1 MDDPSSRPNDRRYQA
16 TPIARPPRSRRP
28 PTGSRLGPRR
38 LTPTIVMLGV
48 ALGGSILF
56 IVYAVAVR
64 DASQIPM
71 LAAGSAVLGI
81 AFSALAVAG
90 AVWTYRASKAD
101 EGGRAFAFAL
111 LGGFAALAAAAAFA
125 TAVVLALVWRG

>member
-1 MDDPSSRPNDRRYQA
+1 
-16 TPIARPPRSRRP
+16 
-28 PTGSRLGPRR
+28 
-38 LTPTIVMLGV
+38 MLGV
-48 ALGGSILF
+48 ALGGSLLF
-56 IVYAVAVR
+56 IVYAIAVR

-81 AFSALAVAG
+81 VFTGLAVAG
-90 AVWTYRASKAD
+90 AVWTYRASRAG

-111 LGGFAALAAAAAFA
+111 LGGFAALAAAAGYA